1 ADLFPT
7 ILALAG
13 LMPPTQVSNAEGSG
27 RLDVDGVSLLPI
39 LSGRSQ
45 RVRDPATDY
54 VLTESLNLMTNNTRQ
69 IGARNGTYKV
79 ICTEKVETAN
89 CEFFNL
95 AVDPLEEYPLPKPAS
110 CAGNASSR
118 DPAWHY
124 CRLAGVIRTESF
136 FARGRC
142 ASVASPR
149 RNARRTGRCPHG
161 RAASPAGDARR
172 ARAGPRRLRRGCP
185 V

>member
-1 ADLFPT
+1 RSSAEFTQAADLFPT
-7 ILALAG
+7 IMALPG
-13 LMPPTQVSNAEGSG
+13 QTPPSQVRNGDGSG
-27 RLDVDGVSLLPI
+27 KLDVDGVSLVPI
-39 LSGRSQ
+39 LTGRAG
-45 RVRDPATDY
+45 RVRDSDERY
-54 VLTESLNLMTNNTRQ
+54 LLTESPNLMTNTTRQ

-124 CRLAGVIRTESF
+124 CRLARMIRTESF
-136 FARGRC
+136 FARGR
-142 ASVASPR
+142 
-149 RNARRTGRCPHG
+149 
-161 RAASPAGDARR
+161 
-172 ARAGPRRLRRGCP
+172 
-185 V
+185 